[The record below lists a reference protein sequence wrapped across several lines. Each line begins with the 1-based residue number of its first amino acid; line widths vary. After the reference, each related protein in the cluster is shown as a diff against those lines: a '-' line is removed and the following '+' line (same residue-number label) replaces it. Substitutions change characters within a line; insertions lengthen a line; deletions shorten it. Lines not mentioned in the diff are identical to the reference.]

1 MNEIVAPQDGEA
13 LSDVVQ
19 LRKIG
24 NSVGIILSKDVLARF
39 GLAEGDR
46 FTVVRQP
53 DREVKL
59 VPYDDVHAR
68 GIRDQGMLESA
79 LDRPQNKFAYG
90 ERDLTALAAA
100 YAFGIARNHPF
111 IDGNKRAALAAMIV
125 FFNLNGIDLLIPQ
138 ADMTAAILA
147 VAAGEAE
154 EDVLAQWLRDHLAQ
168 PKRTR

>member
-1 MNEIVAPQDGEA
+1 MSEPQWLAVDLVIDIHAEQLA
-13 LSDVVQ
+13 L
-19 LRKIG
+19 
-24 NSVGIILSKDVLARF
+24 F
-39 GLAEGDR
+39 GGPA
-46 FTVVRQP
+46 
-53 DREVKL
+53 
-59 VPYDDVHAR
+59 

-79 LDRPQNKFAYG
+79 LGRPQNKFAYG

-154 EDVLAQWLRDHLAQ
+154 EDVLVQWLRDHLAQ